1 MESDESFLQK
11 IAGKKP
17 QSPAKFCRVP
27 LSRASGASFD
37 ENETHCTMPGGVGMG
52 IAYFAWGHMLSP
64 TLKVVIDGMMEALPR
79 SMVDVS

>member
-1 MESDESFLQK
+1 
-11 IAGKKP
+11 
-17 QSPAKFCRVP
+17 
-27 LSRASGASFD
+27 
-37 ENETHCTMPGGVGMG
+37 MPGGVGMG

>member
-1 MESDESFLQK
+1 MRVSCKKLQEK
-11 IAGKKP
+11 TADP
-17 QSPAKFCRVP
+17 LQNFAEFP
-27 LSRASGASFD
+27 LSHRASGASFD